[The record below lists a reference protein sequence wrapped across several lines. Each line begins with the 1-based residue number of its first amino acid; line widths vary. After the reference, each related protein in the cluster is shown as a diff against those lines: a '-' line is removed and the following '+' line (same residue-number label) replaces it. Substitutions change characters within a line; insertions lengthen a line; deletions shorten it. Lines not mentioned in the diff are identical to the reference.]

1 MKFRFEKR
9 HMFIF
14 LFILLLFLS
23 QSIYLYIQDLNSSVG
38 YEKLAIR
45 LKEKLP
51 AERGFNVDQISKLNR
66 IISPDMA
73 TYYAFKVS
81 AVSSAR
87 GIRQT
92 QIYGVLGNFNEF
104 NRVKLIEGSFI
115 DENDNRLK
123 RNVVVIEDTVAESLF
138 GSKEVLGLEI
148 EVYNRKFEI
157 IGIIST
163 GRAAIEKLI
172 DIGSSRI
179 YIPLNT
185 MDDLTET
192 YIGNVEYKNEGSN
205 LDIDVIKDKI
215 ALIGKGYNDFLIE
228 DLNIVGSQQRQ
239 KYDILL
245 FVLGVYCLYVL
256 IRLIIDI
263 IKYIVSYSRNR
274 LEDNYFFAMIKN
286 GKKVYIKGI
295 LAIAGALVLGL
306 FIWKKSSFRLY
317 VAPDK
322 IPDNPASITQ
332 ILSVATKYIT
342 EFFNYNYAHPIYE
355 IKVYGFLQKLSTIVF
370 WIGLIFEILC
380 LASIKGKKSSK
391 IKESINVL
399 LSTGICV
406 IVSVWLSVM
415 FIYLLGLPVMIS
427 MVDLL
432 FIWISFVIVYFYQQ
446 GEYLRLFFGGFE
458 GIQNSTKGA

>member
-1 MKFRFEKR
+1 MRFRFEKR

-51 AERGFNVDQISKLNR
+51 AERGFNIDQISKLNR
-66 IISPDMA
+66 IVSPDMA
-73 TYYAFKVS
+73 TCYAFKDSV
-81 AVSSAR
+81 VSSVQ
-87 GIRQT
+87 GFRQT

-104 NRVKLIEGSFI
+104 NRIKLVEGSFI
-115 DENDNRLK
+115 DENDNRLR
-123 RNVVVIEDTVAESLF
+123 RNVAVIEDTVAESLF
-138 GSKEVLGLEI
+138 GSEEVLGLEI
-148 EVYNRKFEI
+148 EVYNRKLEI

-163 GRAAIEKLI
+163 ERAAIEKLI

-185 MDDLTET
+185 MNDLTEAC
-192 YIGNVEYKNEGSN
+192 IGNVEYKNERSN

-215 ALIGKGYNDFLIE
+215 ALIGKAKDDFLIE
-228 DLNIVGSQQRQ
+228 DLNIAGSQQRQ

-256 IRLIIDI
+256 IRLIVDI
-263 IKYIVSYSRNR
+263 IKYIASYSKDS
-274 LEDNYFFAMIKN
+274 LEDNYFFDMIKN
-286 GKKVYIKGI
+286 GKRVYIKGI
-295 LAIAGALVLGL
+295 LAIAGILVLGF
-306 FIWKKSSFRLY
+306 FIWKKVSFKLY
-317 VAPDK
+317 VASDK
-322 IPDNPASITQ
+322 IPNNPASIIQ
-332 ILSVATKYIT
+332 ILSMVTKYIT
-342 EFFNYNYAHPIYE
+342 EFVNYNYTHLIYE
-355 IKVYGFLQKLSTIVF
+355 IKVYGFLQKLNTTVF
-370 WIGLIFEILC
+370 WVGLIFEILC
-380 LASIKGKKSSK
+380 LASIKGKKSGK

-399 LSTGICV
+399 LSMGICL

-427 MVDLL
+427 MVDVLL
-432 FIWISFVIVYFYQQ
+432 IWISFIIVYFYHQ
-446 GEYLRLFFGGFE
+446 GEYLRWLFGE
-458 GIQNSTKGA
+458 VEKVQEV

>member
-1 MKFRFEKR
+1 MRFRFEKM
-9 HMFIF
+9 HIFIF
-14 LFILLLFLS
+14 LFIFSLFLS
-23 QSIYLYIQDLNSSVG
+23 QSIYLYIQESNSSVG
-38 YEKLAIR
+38 YEKLTIR

-51 AERGFNVDQISKLNR
+51 DERGFNTHQISNLNKNV
-66 IISPDMA
+66 SPDMA
-73 TYYAFKVS
+73 TYYAFKDS
-81 AVSSAR
+81 AVSSVR
-87 GIRQT
+87 GFRQT
-92 QIYGVLGNFNEF
+92 QLYGVLGNFNEF
-104 NRVKLIEGSFI
+104 NRVKLVEGSFI
-115 DENDNRLK
+115 DENDNRLR

-148 EVYNRKFEI
+148 EIYNKKFEI

-263 IKYIVSYSRNR
+263 IKYIVSYSKDS
-274 LEDNYFFAMIKN
+274 LEDNYFFDMIKN
-286 GKKVYIKGI
+286 GKRVYIKGI
-295 LAIAGALVLGL
+295 LAIAGIIVLGF
-306 FIWKKSSFRLY
+306 FIWKKVSFKLY
-317 VAPDK
+317 VASDK
-322 IPDNPASITQ
+322 IPDNPASIIQ
-332 ILSVATKYIT
+332 ILSMVTKYIT
-342 EFFNYNYAHPIYE
+342 EFVNYNYTHSVYE

-370 WIGLIFEILC
+370 WIGLLFEILC
-380 LASIKGKKSSK
+380 LASIKGKKSGK

-399 LSTGICV
+399 ISMGICV
-406 IVSVWLSVM
+406 IASVWLLAM

-427 MVDLL
+427 MVDVLL
-432 FIWISFVIVYFYQQ
+432 IWISLIIVYFYHQ
-446 GEYLRLFFGGFE
+446 GEYLRLFFGDSVGA
-458 GIQNSTKGA
+458 QNSIKVV